1 MKDVEEKLKER
12 VITTVETLA
21 KKHAKVDL
29 RKVLEESQEI
39 YTTEILPL
47 TKRQKKDG
55 RDSLTADEKR
65 KLSNSIRKKNLLR
78 DKVRD
83 GCR

>member
-47 TKRQKKDG
+47 TKRQKENG